1 MPDVASR
8 TVSMGFDAVKKATL
22 AERMTYMK
30 KNKTE
35 LSGGLR
41 SSTQADAELNHIE
54 RAIGQ
59 LRAMTHKAS
68 GTLNVDYWRERLDA
82 VRTEHALVPAQR
94 RRVESLLKALDTLTT
109 TPGGSTPGSRRSTNR
124 LWAKAA

>member
-1 MPDVASR
+1 
-8 TVSMGFDAVKKATL
+8 MGFDAVKKATL
-22 AERMTYMK
+22 ADRVTYMK

-35 LSGGLR
+35 IPGGLR

-59 LRAMTHKAS
+59 LRAMSNKAS
-68 GTLNVDYWRERLDA
+68 GSLNVDYWRERLDA
-82 VRTEHALVPAQR
+82 VRIEYALVPAQR
-94 RRVESLLKALDTLTT
+94 RRVEALLKSLDTLTT
-109 TPGGSTPGSRRSTNR
+109 TPGGSTPGTRKSTNR

>member
-1 MPDVASR
+1 
-8 TVSMGFDAVKKATL
+8 MGFDTVKKATL
-22 AERMTYMK
+22 AARMAHMK
-30 KNKTE
+30 KNAPEIT
-35 LSGGLR
+35 GGLR

-59 LRAMTHKAS
+59 LRAMSQKAA

-82 VRTEHALVPAQR
+82 VRTGHALVPAQR
-94 RRVESLLKALDTLTT
+94 RRVEALLKALDTLST